1 MNKILVTGSTGFIG
15 RVLINNLLSD
25 KKKIF
30 AVIRKSEKNIKFA
43 SKIKKKYNNFF
54 PIFFKKNDEL
64 ISKTSNIN
72 ARILINLAT
81 NYIPF
86 PNYKEMP
93 SVLDSNVIFPTIILN
108 ICCKSKVTKIIN
120 ICSVMQCY
128 KNKLDN
134 PQNFYALTKILFKK
148 TMTYYQKNYPEK
160 IFLNLYLGDSYGSND
175 KRKKI
180 LPTIIKNYKKNKTTT
195 ILTKNL
201 KLNILHVN
209 DIVNGINILSKDIKK
224 SGDFFIKSQK
234 KFDLLK
240 VIKNFNLKTNRK
252 VKLLWTNKK
261 IPLIN
266 YIKIKTIPGW
276 KQRFN
281 VINSFYKD
289 LNESN

>member
-1 MNKILVTGSTGFIG
+1 MDKILVTGSTGFIG
-15 RVLINNLLSD
+15 RSLIKNLLTD
-25 KKKIF
+25 EKKIF
-30 AVIRKSEKNIKFA
+30 AVIRNSKKNIKFA

-54 PIFFKKNDEL
+54 PIFFKNSDEL

-72 ARILINLAT
+72 AQIVINLAT

-86 PNYKEMP
+86 PNYKEMS
-93 SVLDSNVIFPTIILN
+93 SVLDSNVMFPTIILN
-108 ICCKSKVTKIIN
+108 LCCKSKVTKIIN
-120 ICSVMQCY
+120 ICSVMQCH

-134 PQNFYALTKILFKK
+134 PQNFYALTKILFQKI
-148 TMTYYQKNYPEK
+148 MTYYQKIYPEK
-160 IFLNLYLGDSYGSND
+160 IFLNLYLGDSYGSSDN
-175 KRKKI
+175 RKKI

-209 DIVNGINILSKDIKK
+209 DIVNGINILSKDIKR

-234 KFDLLK
+234 QFDLFK
-240 VIKNFNLKTNRK
+240 VIKKFNLKTNRK
-252 VKLLWTNKK
+252 IKLLWLNKK

-281 VINSFYKD
+281 VINYFYKD